1 MVEIFYACNF
11 CHVTSSMKNILTPN
25 FSQTTVYTL
34 FSHTGIFVRL
44 IYYTDTFILHNC
56 IVISPSA
63 GAIKVSCDSSHQIQV
78 TIRCTNNCTNPVL
91 ITYGNCPLTVRGLDP
106 GIMYSVMINVFDG
119 SQVVLS
125 DQTVTLTSTVMGGK
139 SGIYHIAM

>member
-1 MVEIFYACNF
+1 MS
-11 CHVTSSMKNILTPN
+11 CHIINEKYFNAKLFPN
-25 FSQTTVYTL
+25 Y
-34 FSHTGIFVRL
+34 GIHIIQSYWHIRKIDL
-44 IYYTDTFILHNC
+44 YYTDTFILHNC

-63 GAIKVSCDSSHQIQV
+63 GAIKVSCDSSHQIKV
-78 TIRCTNNCTNPVL
+78 TIRCTNSCTNPVL
-91 ITYGNCPLTVRGLDP
+91 ITYGISPLTVRGLDP
-106 GIMYSVMINVFDG
+106 GIMYSVKINVFDG